1 MIIAFIRTLILYILI
16 IIFVRIMGRRQVG
29 ELQPSE
35 LVITLLI
42 SNLASLP
49 IEDKGLPLITGIIPI
64 ITLVCFEVFTS
75 FILRDSVSLRNK
87 VYGKPQLII
96 KDGKIDQKV
105 MRELRFSVDDLMEEL
120 RQNDI
125 FDFSE
130 VECAIAE
137 TSGKLSIFK
146 KYQFQNVENKD
157 IGKKQ
162 DNSCCPTFVVIQDGQ
177 ISSEGLIACE
187 KTSKF
192 IEKTLKKE
200 KKLLKNVFV
209 MLCDK
214 NGKYTLVEKEKK

>member
-16 IIFVRIMGRRQVG
+16 LIFVRIMGRRQVG

-64 ITLVCFEVFTS
+64 IALVCFEVFTS
-75 FILRDSVSLRNK
+75 FILRDSVFLRNK
-87 VYGKPQLII
+87 IYGKPQLII
-96 KDGKIDQKV
+96 RDGKIDQKV
-105 MRELRFSVDDLMEEL
+105 MRELRFSIDDLMEEL

-137 TSGKLSIFK
+137 TSGKLSVFK
-146 KYQFQNVENKD
+146 KYRFQGVQNED
-157 IGKKQ
+157 IGKYNNKT
-162 DNSCCPTFVVIQDGQ
+162 SCPTFVVIQDGQ
-177 ISSEGLIACE
+177 ISQEGLFSCG
-187 KTSKF
+187 KNSDF
-192 IEKTLKKE
+192 INETLKKE
-200 KKLLKNVFV
+200 GISLKKVFV
-209 MLCDK
+209 MICDK
-214 NGKYTLVEKEKK
+214 NGKYTLVKKEKK